1 MRKSLLIIALVLAAS
16 MAHAAEIDNAVSVMS
31 GMEASFTQRFTPKG
45 FTNSQVESG
54 SVIFGTLPMM
64 RWTYTKPEEKV
75 FVFDGTNSWF
85 YVAADKQVT
94 VAQIDDR
101 RRSELPFLLIG
112 DPASRERLFAVKE
125 SANTVTLQPKS
136 GTGAIRN
143 VTLTIAPAT
152 HLIQQ
157 LEYSDREGNRTVF
170 EFSGYQRRATAADV
184 FRFTA
189 PAGVQ
194 VVNAQ

>member
-1 MRKSLLIIALVLAAS
+1 MILSLLLAATLAQS
-16 MAHAAEIDNAVSVMS
+16 EIDKAAAAMA
-31 GMEASFTQRFTPKG
+31 GTEASFTQRFTPKG
-45 FTNSQVESG
+45 FTRSQVENG
-54 SVIFGTLPMM
+54 TVIFGPLPMM
-64 RWTYTKPEEKV
+64 RWTYAKPEEKV

-112 DPASRERLFAVKE
+112 DAASRERLFAVKE

-136 GTGAIRN
+136 GAGAIRN

-170 EFSGYQRRATAADV
+170 EFSGYHRRATPADV

-194 VVNAQ
+194 IVNAQ

>member
-1 MRKSLLIIALVLAAS
+1 
-16 MAHAAEIDNAVSVMS
+16 MA
-31 GMEASFTQRFTPKG
+31 GTEASFAQRFTPKG
-45 FTNSQVESG
+45 FTRSQVENG
-54 SVIFGTLPMM
+54 TVIFGPLPMM
-64 RWTYTKPEEKV
+64 RWTYAKPEEKV

-112 DPASRERLFAVKE
+112 DPAARTRLFDVKE
-125 SANTVTLQPKS
+125 SGNRVTLQPKS
-136 GTGAIRN
+136 ASSAIRS
-143 VTLTIAPAT
+143 VALTISAST

-170 EFSGYQRRATAADV
+170 EFSGFQRRATPADL

-194 VVNAQ
+194 IVNAQ

>member
-75 FVFDGTNSWF
+75 FVSDGSQSWF
-85 YVAADKQVT
+85 YVPADKPAT
-94 VAQIDDR
+94 VATLDHR
-101 RRSELPFLLIG
+101 RKSELPLLLIG
-112 DPASRERLFAVKE
+112 ESPARDPPFARK
-125 SANTVTLQPKS
+125 A
-136 GTGAIRN
+136 A
-143 VTLTIAPAT
+143 
-152 HLIQQ
+152 
-157 LEYSDREGNRTVF
+157 
-170 EFSGYQRRATAADV
+170 RR
-184 FRFTA
+184 
-189 PAGVQ
+189 
-194 VVNAQ
+194 